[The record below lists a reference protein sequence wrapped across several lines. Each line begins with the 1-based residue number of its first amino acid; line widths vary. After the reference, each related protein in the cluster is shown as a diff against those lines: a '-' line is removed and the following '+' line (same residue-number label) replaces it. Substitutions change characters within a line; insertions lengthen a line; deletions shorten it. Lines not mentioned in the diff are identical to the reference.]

1 MCVYIYIYTWPHNR
15 AEPMP
20 VPVKIMA
27 DVHRKIFCPSNSVPL
42 VFEFSKMQQVR
53 VIFRICAPEGSDL
66 QKDHSTACLE
76 LR

>member
-1 MCVYIYIYTWPHNR
+1 MTWLHNR

-20 VPVKIMA
+20 VPVTMMT
-27 DVHRKIFCPSNSVPL
+27 DVHRKLFCLTDSVPL

-53 VIFRICAPEGSDL
+53 VTFHIRAPEGSEPL
-66 QKDHSTACLE
+66 DHSTACLE